1 MNFDDLIKYAIWI
14 AFFIIAIAGL
24 YFSLKRIGI
33 L

>member
-1 MNFDDLIKYAIWI
+1 MSMDDLIKYVVWI
-14 AFFIIAIAGL
+14 TFFVIALAGL